1 MKLEYEGLDGI
12 RSVIH
17 RLEGRHGTAKG
28 DLDLA
33 ILGDE
38 NIIFGD
44 GSYLQVSEAGDED
57 GNSRYGPSGE
67 QIFRVDFYPNPAQK
81 K

>member
-1 MKLEYEGLDGI
+1 MEYEGLDGI

-17 RLEGRHGTAKG
+17 RLEGKHGTAKG

-33 ILGDE
+33 ILGDGDITFE
-38 NIIFGD
+38 D

-57 GNSRYGPSGE
+57 GNSRYGPNAE
-67 QIFRVDFYPNPAQK
+67 QIFEVLFYPNPAQK

>member
-1 MKLEYEGLDGI
+1 MEYEGLDGI

-17 RLEGRHGTAKG
+17 RLELRHGTAKG

-33 ILGDE
+33 ILGDQ
-38 NIIFGD
+38 NIVFGD
-44 GSYLQVSEAGDED
+44 GSYLKVSEVTDGD
-57 GNSRYGPSGE
+57 GNATYGPNNE
-67 QIFRVDFYPNPAQK
+67 QMFRVDFYPNPAQK